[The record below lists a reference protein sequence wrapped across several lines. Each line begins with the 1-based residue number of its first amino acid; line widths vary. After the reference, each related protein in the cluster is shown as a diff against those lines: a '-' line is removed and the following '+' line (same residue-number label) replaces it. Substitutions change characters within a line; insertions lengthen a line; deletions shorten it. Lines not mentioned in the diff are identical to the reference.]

1 MAYRIEEN
9 LEELKNSLPSA
20 DFSSCGVLA
29 APGAPDISTLTAEKL
44 AAYIDHTL
52 LKPDATS
59 AMADKLCDEAAENG
73 FFSVCVNPTH
83 VRRCAQRLEGT
94 DVAVCTVIGFPL
106 GANTSQ
112 VKAQEVRDA
121 ITNGAGEV
129 DMVINVGALKSADY
143 KLVYEDISSV
153 VRAAGIS
160 TLTKVIIETCLL
172 TDDEKVKACLMA
184 KAAGADFVKTSTGF
198 STGGATAA
206 DIALMRAAVGQS
218 MGVKASGGIR
228 DTEAALSM
236 IKAGAS
242 RIGASAG
249 IAIIRGLVNRP

>member
-1 MAYRIEEN
+1 MPYRIEES
-9 LEELKNSLPSA
+9 LEELKRALPSA
-20 DFSSCGVLA
+20 DFSACEA
-29 APGAPDISTLTAEKL
+29 ITQTDAPDISGLTPEKL
-44 AAYIDHTL
+44 AYYIDHTL
-52 LKPDATS
+52 LKPDATA
-59 AMADKLCDEAAENG
+59 AMVDKLCDEAAENG
-73 FFSVCVNPTH
+73 FFSVCVNPSH
-83 VRRCAQRLEGT
+83 VRRCALRLDGT

-106 GANTSQ
+106 GANTSH
-112 VKAQEVRDA
+112 VKAQEVKDA
-121 ITNGAGEV
+121 IANGAGEV
-129 DMVINVGALKSADY
+129 DMVINVGALKTGDY
-143 KLVYEDISSV
+143 GLVYEDISSV

-160 TLTKVIIETCLL
+160 TLTKVIVETCLL

-198 STGGATAA
+198 STGGATAS
-206 DIALMRAAVGQS
+206 DIALMRAVVGPS

-249 IAIIRGLVNRP
+249 IAIIGGLAAR